1 MSKGG
6 AKLLISGLENTGK
19 TSLLKSLPPEETFVI
34 AVDEK
39 EFKLPLPHSNV
50 FGFESMDEFIN
61 GAEYLDEESGET
73 VRVEG
78 IYDKLDKFVAL
89 KGKLPRYL
97 VIDTVSRVNMIT
109 YDNLNATTKDNF
121 KLYAMLDNEIKQ
133 FRDMISKVNQNG
145 ISLIL
150 LSHAMYDEKQG
161 KFRLTGSG
169 KFAKEGGYVAVTD
182 DSLYIDRKGKKRTVY
197 LRGHDLSR
205 TLHEELPD
213 SVEADDFNLFEHMK
227 VLEAQLSNVE
237 TFKL

>member
-1 MSKGG
+1 
-6 AKLLISGLENTGK
+6 
-19 TSLLKSLPPEETFVI
+19 
-34 AVDEK
+34 
-39 EFKLPLPHSNV
+39 
-50 FGFESMDEFIN
+50 
-61 GAEYLDEESGET
+61 
-73 VRVEG
+73 
-78 IYDKLDKFVAL
+78 
-89 KGKLPRYL
+89 
-97 VIDTVSRVNMIT
+97 MIT